1 MEDLNMNK
9 AELVA
14 LVSEKVDL
22 TKKATEEVINILFD
36 TISETLE
43 TGEKVVISGF
53 GTFEIRTRVARV
65 GRNPRTGEDIDIPR
79 QKTPAFK
86 SGKVL
91 KNMVR

>member
-1 MEDLNMNK
+1 MNK

-14 LVSEKVDL
+14 LVAEKVDL
-22 TKKATEEVINILFD
+22 TKKATELVIDTLFD

-53 GTFEIRTRVARV
+53 GTFEIRTRVART
-65 GRNPRTGEDIDIPR
+65 GLDPRTGERISIPQ

-86 SGKVL
+86 TGKVL

>member
-1 MEDLNMNK
+1 MNK

-22 TKKATEEVINILFD
+22 TKKSTEEVINILFD
-36 TISETLE
+36 TICETLE

-53 GTFEIRTRVARV
+53 GTFEIFYRHY
-65 GRNPRTGEDIDIPR
+65 
-79 QKTPAFK
+79 PAFK

>member
-1 MEDLNMNK
+1 MNK

-14 LVSEKVDL
+14 LVAEKVDL
-22 TKKATEEVINILFD
+22 TKKATEEVIDTLFD
-36 TISETLE
+36 TIAETLE

-53 GTFEIRTRVARV
+53 GTFEIRTRVART
-65 GRNPRTGEDIDIPR
+65 GLDPRTGERISIPQ

-86 SGKVL
+86 TGKVL

>member
-1 MEDLNMNK
+1 MNK

-14 LVSEKVDL
+14 LVADKVDL

-53 GTFEIRTRVARV
+53 GTFEIRSRVARV
-65 GRNPRTGEDIDIPR
+65 GRNPRTGADIDIPA
-79 QKTPAFK
+79 QKTPAFRT
-86 SGKVL
+86 GKVL
-91 KNMVR
+91 KDMVR

>member
-1 MEDLNMNK
+1 MNK

-14 LVSEKVDL
+14 LVADKVDL

-53 GTFEIRTRVARV
+53 GTFEIRSRVART
-65 GRNPRTGEDIDIPR
+65 GRNPRTGADIDIPA
-79 QKTPAFK
+79 QKTPAFRT
-86 SGKVL
+86 GKVL
-91 KNMVR
+91 KEMVR

>member
-1 MEDLNMNK
+1 MNK

-14 LVSEKVDL
+14 LVSEKVNL
-22 TKKATEEVINILFD
+22 TKKSTEEVINILFD
-36 TISETLE
+36 TICETLE

-53 GTFEIRTRVARV
+53 GTFELRTRVARV
-65 GRNPRTGEDIDIPR
+65 GRNPRTGDDIDIPQQR
-79 QKTPAFK
+79 TPAFK

>member
-1 MEDLNMNK
+1 MNK

-14 LVSEKVDL
+14 LVAEKVDL

-53 GTFEIRTRVARV
+53 GTFEIRSRVART
-65 GRNPRTGEDIDIPR
+65 GRNPRTGDDIDIPA
-79 QKTPAFK
+79 QKTPAFRT
-86 SGKVL
+86 GKVL
-91 KNMVR
+91 KEMVR

>member
-1 MEDLNMNK
+1 MNR

-14 LVSEKVDL
+14 LVAEKLDL
-22 TKKATEEVINILFD
+22 TKKTTEEVINTLFD

-79 QKTPAFK
+79 QKTPAFRT
-86 SGKVL
+86 GKVL
-91 KNMVR
+91 KEMVR